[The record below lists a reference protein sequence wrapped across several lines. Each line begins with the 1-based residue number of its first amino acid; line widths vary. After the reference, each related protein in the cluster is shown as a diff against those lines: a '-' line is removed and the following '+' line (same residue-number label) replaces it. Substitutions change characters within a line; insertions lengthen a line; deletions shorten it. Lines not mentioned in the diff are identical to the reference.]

1 MAEKEIYDCE
11 RMVMRAQYLMSLKAA
26 SSNAGTMSDMER
38 EDYRRQIAELL
49 QGMTT
54 LLEVNKK
61 MGKDLA
67 EARASLEKA
76 NKRIDILNSEVSYL
90 KGKQAASNRHRYG
103 DRNEKGKGASAQS
116 KGRTKDE
123 DENDYIERE
132 GKAPEPEAE
141 KEESTPDVPESTM
154 ETAPRDSSNRPAH
167 YNTMHADVCV
177 VHECDLDA
185 LERMGYTFLRYTRPL
200 DVFDRISVIRQDRY
214 RYVWVRDKD
223 GNELPIFI
231 PKPDEAKSRPCIFS
245 AESTYDTP
253 RFVAHTSSTSSFLSD
268 LVVNRFQYAISSGRE
283 MSRMF
288 NEKMRMSPQTIFNW
302 LRWGAKELEGGLKHI
317 KSKLLKPGSVIYCD
331 ETWVDVKVKGEDG
344 KFHYKKR
351 YMWVI
356 VNLSSKVC
364 YYLYGNRK
372 RETIQQFLGSF
383 QGTLMTD
390 AYAAYAYFNNL
401 KDCSHVCC
409 WAHVRR
415 IFYSALNDYKDQ
427 LSEEFV
433 NLISALYKVELEN
446 IFFHRTEQEVVKY
459 RKLES
464 IPILSQLFQKARE
477 LLDLSDNH
485 QVSISGKLHQA
496 LTYMLNHWTELK
508 GYVDIGNV
516 LIDNNCCERTVRPFA
531 NLRKSFGGFS
541 SELGARVTAVYL
553 TFIETCKLMKRASL
567 DFFKGFFDMTSG
579 GRSDYE
585 LITQELLC

>member
-1 MAEKEIYDCE
+1 
-11 RMVMRAQYLMSLKAA
+11 
-26 SSNAGTMSDMER
+26 MER

-67 EARASLEKA
+67 EAKASLEQA

-141 KEESTPDVPESTM
+141 KEESTPDVPDSTM
-154 ETAPRDSSNRPAH
+154 ETVPRDSSNRPAH

-288 NEKMRMSPQTIFNW
+288 NEKMRMSPQTIFN
-302 LRWGAKELEGGLKHI
+302 
-317 KSKLLKPGSVIYCD
+317 
-331 ETWVDVKVKGEDG
+331 
-344 KFHYKKR
+344 
-351 YMWVI
+351 
-356 VNLSSKVC
+356 
-364 YYLYGNRK
+364 
-372 RETIQQFLGSF
+372 
-383 QGTLMTD
+383 
-390 AYAAYAYFNNL
+390 
-401 KDCSHVCC
+401 
-409 WAHVRR
+409 
-415 IFYSALNDYKDQ
+415 
-427 LSEEFV
+427 
-433 NLISALYKVELEN
+433 
-446 IFFHRTEQEVVKY
+446 
-459 RKLES
+459 
-464 IPILSQLFQKARE
+464 
-477 LLDLSDNH
+477 
-485 QVSISGKLHQA
+485 
-496 LTYMLNHWTELK
+496 
-508 GYVDIGNV
+508 
-516 LIDNNCCERTVRPFA
+516 
-531 NLRKSFGGFS
+531 
-541 SELGARVTAVYL
+541 
-553 TFIETCKLMKRASL
+553 
-567 DFFKGFFDMTSG
+567 
-579 GRSDYE
+579 
-585 LITQELLC
+585 